1 MAISKRAGA
10 SSPDAVGGLDSET
23 PHVSGESP
31 NRKRRRHWRNG
42 FGAVPFLAYVAVFLL
57 IPAISVV
64 TTAFE
69 DGNGKPTMANFNEA
83 VHGVY
88 LSSFVTSIKLSFFS
102 AIIAA
107 IIGLLAALAVS
118 TTQNRTVRALVS
130 AGSGVFA
137 NTGGVPLAFSFVAT
151 VGNFGVLTTFLK
163 SAGLDIYAHGFSLY
177 SVMGLTIVY
186 QYFLIPLM
194 ILIMIPPIQALR
206 KEWVDASES
215 LGATRAQFWRWVGIP
230 LLLPPILAAFIV
242 LFTDAFAAYATAEA
256 LTSGTIPLVPI
267 QVGSL
272 ISGNVLA
279 GQTNLGDALGAGMIV
294 VVVIAGMLYAV
305 LQRRA
310 SRWLR

>member
-1 MAISKRAGA
+1 MAVIKSAKDTSPGA
-10 SSPDAVGGLDSET
+10 LGGLGSET
-23 PHVSGESP
+23 PQGKDAAPLH
-31 NRKRRRHWRNG
+31 KRRRRWQNG
-42 FGAVPFLAYVAVFLL
+42 LGAVPFLAYVGIFLL

-64 TTAFE
+64 TTAFQ
-69 DGNGKPTMANFNEA
+69 DAHGKPTMANFNEA
-83 VHGVY
+83 AHGIY
-88 LSSFVTSIKLSFFS
+88 LESFITSIKLSFFS
-102 AIIAA
+102 AVIAA
-107 IIGLLAALAVS
+107 IVGILAALAV
-118 TTQNRTVRALVS
+118 TTTSNRIVRSLVS

-151 VGNFGVLTTFLK
+151 VGNFGVLTVFLK

-215 LGATRAQFWRWVGIP
+215 LGASRLQFWRWVGIP
-230 LLLPPILAAFIV
+230 LLMPPILAAFIV

-267 QVGSL
+267 EVGSL

-279 GQTNLGDALGAGMIV
+279 GQANLGDALGAGMIV
-294 VVVIAGMLYAV
+294 VVMIAGLLYAYV
-305 LQRRA
+305 QRRA

>member
-1 MAISKRAGA
+1 M
-10 SSPDAVGGLDSET
+10 GGLTSEA
-23 PHVSGESP
+23 PHVSGESSKK
-31 NRKRRRHWRNG
+31 RRRRHWRNG
-42 FGAVPFLAYVAVFLL
+42 FGAVPFLAYVAIFLL
-57 IPAISVV
+57 IPAISVI
-64 TTAFE
+64 TTAFQ

-88 LSSFVTSIKLSFFS
+88 LSSFITSIKLSFFS
-102 AIIAA
+102 AVIAA

-118 TTQNRTVRALVS
+118 TTKNRTVRALVS

-151 VGNFGVLTTFLK
+151 VGNFGVLTMFLK